1 MEKEKNVFEEELVK
15 EIKTIEKF
23 LTPEEKEDLYQ
34 KALKISND
42 SKALDELKEKVKK
55 IETFYENLVDTYN
68 KKVDEMDTLIETF
81 DVTIDYIEKRI
92 IKEKMQQCTT
102 DIKPLK
108 LDITKDEM
116 NKLDTN
122 ELSNM
127 IESIFKELMK

>member
-116 NKLDTN
+116 NKLNTN

>member
-55 IETFYENLVDTYN
+55 IETFYENLVDAYN
-68 KKVDEMDTLIETF
+68 KKADEIDTLIETF

-102 DIKPLK
+102 NIKPLK